1 MIILH
6 TANLDVFKYKELDD
20 RIVVI
25 HQENKGLSSA
35 RNAGLKKAKGSLIGF
50 VDGDDYIDVNMYQK
64 LKENIDV
71 EIIDEL
77 LMKLLQAP
85 IEKERFKK
93 EHCISA
99 R

>member
-1 MIILH
+1 MEETRVLKMDIY
-6 TANLDVFKYKELDD
+6 DYKLLVNALNEF
-20 RIVVI
+20 
-25 HQENKGLSSA
+25 
-35 RNAGLKKAKGSLIGF
+35 RN
-50 VDGDDYIDVNMYQK
+50 QK
-64 LKENIDV
+64 IKENIDV

-77 LMKLLQAP
+77 LMRLIQDP

>member
-1 MIILH
+1 MEETRVLKMDIY
-6 TANLDVFKYKELDD
+6 DYKLLVNALNEF
-20 RIVVI
+20 
-25 HQENKGLSSA
+25 
-35 RNAGLKKAKGSLIGF
+35 RN
-50 VDGDDYIDVNMYQK
+50 QK

-85 IEKERFKK
+85 IEKERYKQ

>member
-1 MIILH
+1 MEETRVLKMDIY
-6 TANLDVFKYKELDD
+6 DYKLLVNALNEF
-20 RIVVI
+20 
-25 HQENKGLSSA
+25 
-35 RNAGLKKAKGSLIGF
+35 RN
-50 VDGDDYIDVNMYQK
+50 QK
-64 LKENIDV
+64 IKENVDV

-77 LMKLLQAP
+77 LMRLLQAP

>member
-1 MIILH
+1 MTEQKPKMKLP
-6 TANLDVFKYKELDD
+6 TLDD
-20 RIVVI
+20 YLMPNGEIKMDIYDYKLLVNALN
-25 HQENKGLSSA
+25 EF
-35 RNAGLKKAKGSLIGF
+35 RN
-50 VDGDDYIDVNMYQK
+50 QK
-64 LKENIDV
+64 IKENIDV

>member
-1 MIILH
+1 MDIY
-6 TANLDVFKYKELDD
+6 DYKLLVNALNEF
-20 RIVVI
+20 
-25 HQENKGLSSA
+25 
-35 RNAGLKKAKGSLIGF
+35 RN
-50 VDGDDYIDVNMYQK
+50 QK

-85 IEKERFKK
+85 IEKEKFKK
-93 EHCISA
+93 EHCVGA

>member
-1 MIILH
+1 MQKL
-6 TANLDVFKYKELDD
+6 
-20 RIVVI
+20 
-25 HQENKGLSSA
+25 
-35 RNAGLKKAKGSLIGF
+35 
-50 VDGDDYIDVNMYQK
+50 YIDFDGVILDTIPIIYK
-64 LKENIDV
+64 RLEKENIDV

>member
-1 MIILH
+1 MEETRVLKMDIY
-6 TANLDVFKYKELDD
+6 DYKLLVNALNEF
-20 RIVVI
+20 
-25 HQENKGLSSA
+25 
-35 RNAGLKKAKGSLIGF
+35 RN
-50 VDGDDYIDVNMYQK
+50 QK

-85 IEKERFKK
+85 IEKERFKQ

>member
-1 MIILH
+1 MEETRVLKMDIY
-6 TANLDVFKYKELDD
+6 DYKLLVNALNEF
-20 RIVVI
+20 
-25 HQENKGLSSA
+25 
-35 RNAGLKKAKGSLIGF
+35 RN
-50 VDGDDYIDVNMYQK
+50 QK

-85 IEKERFKK
+85 IEEERFKK
-93 EHCISA
+93 EHCLSA